1 MWSRTC
7 SILVGISLFAAPT
20 ARSQDRV
27 ARVQVAGG
35 LGYLSTGNYFSGP
48 SSSSLTNSDAAAVM
62 LQLGVRLQR
71 SFDLVLAGS
80 YAQPEWRLE
89 GLPLVGTLSLP
100 GARLW
105 FGDASLRGRLPL
117 QQSSRPVSLFAQAGP
132 GLVHYAVSSSILGNR
147 IEANATNFAFVLGA
161 GVQAPLARRLGL
173 ELLAKDYIASFKSV
187 RDLEAFGIEGRR
199 AHTLLIA
206 ASLRVDL

>member
-1 MWSRTC
+1 MLSRT
-7 SILVGISLFAAPT
+7 SVLLLGIALFGTTT
-20 ARSQDRV
+20 ARSQERV
-27 ARVQVAGG
+27 SRVEVAGG
-35 LGYLSTGNYFSGP
+35 LGYLSSGNYFSGP

-62 LQLGVRLQR
+62 LQLGVRVQR

-89 GLPLVGTLSLP
+89 GLPLVGALSLP

-117 QQSSRPVSLFAQAGP
+117 KQSSRPVSLFAQAGA
-132 GLVHYAVSSSILGNR
+132 GLVRYSVSSSILGNR
-147 IEANATNFAFVLGA
+147 LEANATNFALVLGA
-161 GVQAPLARRLGL
+161 GVQASLARRLGL

-206 ASLRVDL
+206 ASVRVDL